1 MVKNSLT
8 KWEESSAQAALH
20 VEFNSKQ
27 LINKRKVTENL
38 LNISIT
44 KDIFFNLTNLSS
56 R

>member
-20 VEFNSKQ
+20 VEFNSKP

-44 KDIFFNLTNLSS
+44 NDIFFNLTN
-56 R
+56 